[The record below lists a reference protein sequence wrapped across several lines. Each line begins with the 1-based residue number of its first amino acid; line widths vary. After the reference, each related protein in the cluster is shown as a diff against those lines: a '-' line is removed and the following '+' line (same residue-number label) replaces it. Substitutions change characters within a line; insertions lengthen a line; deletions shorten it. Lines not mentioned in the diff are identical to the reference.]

1 MGNWNSCQR
10 RSKSVISF
18 ATLLWVSIYFFQTT
32 FLLLFL
38 RLRRDFTTF
47 LFPTDAYR
55 VYFNAHRVSNFH
67 FSLPLHFRCTYIQS
81 ISQAQEHFNLPKREL
96 SIYRNHE
103 LSIYR
108 IMNFRFTV
116 SNFNLPT
123 RELSIYCVEFQFTD
137 SCELSIYCVE
147 FQFTESWTFNLLNH
161 EISIYRITKSS
172 ISICLTNFNL
182 PIHSIP
188 IYW

>member
-10 RSKSVISF
+10 RSKSAISF

-47 LFPTDAYR
+47 LFPKDAYR

-96 SIYRNHE
+96 SIYRIMNFQFTAIMNIQFTE
-103 LSIYR
+103 LWTFDLLCRISIYR
-108 IMNFRFTV
+108 LVNFQFTV
-116 SNFNLPT
+116 SNFNLPN
-123 RELSIYCVEFQFTD
+123 RELSIYW
-137 SCELSIYCVE
+137 IMK
-147 FQFTESWTFNLLNH
+147 FQFTESLKVQF
-161 EISIYRITKSS
+161 R
-172 ISICLTNFNL
+172 FA
-182 PIHSIP
+182 
-188 IYW
+188 